1 MAVANLS
8 PVFNVFPPVVILVVA
23 EGAPSPSQVE
33 GSGEVEDPPLAI
45 VKVIANGH
53 DGIEIARRPSFY
65 DACKKT
71 AGLETTE
78 T

>member
-8 PVFNVFPPVVILVVA
+8 PVFNVFPPVVIQIVA
-23 EGAPSPSQVE
+23 KGAPSPSQVK
-33 GSGEVEDPPLAI
+33 GTGEVKDPPLAI

-53 DGIEIARRPSFY
+53 DGVEIARRPSFY